1 MSALFF
7 PIRASPVK
15 MGWFLLFLTFER
27 EKNIIFELFLI
38 TLTQSLALRSKG
50 NNSIIIFFH
59 VRSKGYRLRKEAEYT
74 ETLCTKDILTT
85 ADFFDL

>member
-7 PIRASPVK
+7 PVRASPLK

-27 EKNIIFELFLI
+27 EKNIIFILRKVWPCDLREI
-38 TLTQSLALRSKG
+38 TL
-50 NNSIIIFFH
+50 IFFH

>member
-7 PIRASPVK
+7 PVRASPVK

-27 EKNIIFELFLI
+27 EKNIIFILRKVWPCDLREI
-38 TLTQSLALRSKG
+38 TL
-50 NNSIIIFFH
+50 IFFH